1 MKKFDLFNQFFDPM
15 IVVRDYE
22 TVVFKNSAFC
32 RVFTPFYGIRQFAH
46 QMTFE
51 MCPVDSE
58 NVDLYSPVFQAIVS
72 KEPFSARVSYSTGE
86 GNILYYD
93 LTALKRGRYTII
105 RLVDVSA
112 DVMLENNRRE
122 NDAVKIKLNKLEEEN
137 DELQK
142 IRLKAQSQAIK
153 IALINKVSNIIRE
166 SVDISVILNSALKEL
181 VVHVE
186 NEQRLLA
193 ENKELQPK
201 GEYYDKLCDNKAYFN
216 FRDTAKL
223 LGIKQKELI
232 TFLMEH
238 KYIYK
243 DGHKKIQPYSE
254 YVEREDNINN
264 GFFVKK
270 EFTAN
275 GLSGAQTL
283 ITPKGRMK
291 LLSILRP
298 EVVKAEVV
306 YNES

>member
-1 MKKFDLFNQFFDPM
+1 MNNKLQLFDNPEFGSIRVIQADGKYLFCASDVAKSLGYKRPADAVTAHCKGSVIYRLPTAGGEQAVKLIPEGDVYRLIVHSKLPAALEFERWVFDEVLPQ
-15 IVVRDYE
+15 
-22 TVVFKNSAFC
+22 
-32 RVFTPFYGIRQFAH
+32 IR
-46 QMTFE
+46 M
-51 MCPVDSE
+51 
-58 NVDLYSPVFQAIVS
+58 
-72 KEPFSARVSYSTGE
+72 TGE
-86 GNILYYD
+86 YSVQE
-93 LTALKRGRYTII
+93 
-105 RLVDVSA
+105 RLPKDY
-112 DVMLENNRRE
+112 L
-122 NDAVKIKLNKLEEEN
+122 
-137 DELQK
+137 
-142 IRLKAQSQAIK
+142 
-153 IALINKVSNIIRE
+153 
-166 SVDISVILNSALKEL
+166 SALKEL

-193 ENKELQPK
+193 ENKKLQPK

-306 YNES
+306 YNET